1 MKWGLLD
8 QLAEAYVVQYT
19 QFSGASLKVDEN
31 VDRIFNYFQADTR
44 KLCIL
49 HAINSEMILFTLLFS
64 VGKYYNI

>member
-1 MKWGLLD
+1 MHNHAINEVGLLD

-31 VDRIFNYFQADTR
+31 VDRIFIHLQAGTR

-49 HAINSEMILFTLLFS
+49 HAINPRMILLT
-64 VGKYYNI
+64 